1 MAIDPSIISTVR
13 VDELPIAPITP
24 ESIIPHSIDGILY
37 QGTISEVVALI
48 PSATWK
54 PYQVIILNVTD
65 LYVDENFEINL
76 TATSGL
82 GKVGGLW
89 QGWAIMNGNNGTTNM
104 DDAIP
109 LGYGVTRNNM
119 REPVGENNKVLN
131 KSQMPKMDLTL
142 PTTDA
147 DNAGGTKLYVMA
159 NDQDQKPAA
168 TWTNAVNSTSPNSP
182 VSIMQKS
189 FVQLYIMKLP

>member
-65 LYVDENFEINL
+65 LYVDENFDINL

-89 QGWAIMNGNNGTTNM
+89 QGWSIMNGNNGTTNM

-131 KSQMPKMDLTL
+131 KSQIPKMDLTL

-168 TWTNAVNSTSPNSP
+168 TWTNAVNATSPNSP